1 MAIPNKIFDCIII
14 GGGQAG
20 LSVAYFLKRSKLNY
34 LILDAESNSGGSW
47 LHTWDSLKLFSP
59 SQYSSLSG
67 WQMPTTK
74 QEYPTKEEYLSYL
87 SNYEKRYNF
96 PIQRS
101 TFVEEVVKEGELFKL
116 KTNQG
121 VFISKTVVS
130 ATGTARSP
138 FIPIYP
144 KMDEFSGKQIHSS
157 AYKNNCEFEN
167 KNVLVVGGGNSG
179 AQILAEVSKVAYTKW
194 VTLDKP
200 TFLPEEIDGRYLFNQ
215 ANEKYLKKKNTSNTL
230 QVSLSDIVQVES
242 VKDGLARNVFKDHRP
257 FSSFYKNGVIWQDG
271 KKEAFDAI
279 IWCTGFRPYLNH
291 LKKLNIIENDK
302 VITKNTR
309 AVKESNLWLVGYG
322 NWTGFASATIYGVG
336 KTAKITAKEI
346 INSLS

>member
-34 LILDAESNSGGSW
+34 LILDAEGNSGGSW

-87 SNYEKRYNF
+87 SNYEKRYNL

-101 TFVEEVVKEGELFKL
+101 TFVEEVVKEGELFTL

-144 KMDEFSGKQIHSS
+144 KIDEFLGMQIHSS
-157 AYKNNCEFEN
+157 AYKNSSPFRN
-167 KNVLVVGGGNSG
+167 KRVVVVGGGNSG

-271 KKEAFDAI
+271 K
-279 IWCTGFRPYLNH
+279 
-291 LKKLNIIENDK
+291 
-302 VITKNTR
+302 
-309 AVKESNLWLVGYG
+309 
-322 NWTGFASATIYGVG
+322 
-336 KTAKITAKEI
+336 
-346 INSLS
+346 